1 MTSDSPPV
9 LNPRNHNIRIA
20 ALLLL
25 AVITLG
31 CGCTTL
37 LHHLEPN
44 PHWLSQ
50 VMPPIN
56 GIFHLILLILL
67 YRQPERLNVVL
78 WTGVLGALG
87 SMLFSVGYFTF
98 QAAFNP
104 DIQLVVTFPPIS
116 AMPLGIIMGMFVF
129 ARNRQILI
137 TAIATWLLIALPV
150 LIYLVC
156 HREELFTPRGLD
168 LVVTLGPV
176 MAIFSALIPFH
187 GGVEQTVT
195 SLRSERAHMQAL
207 AERDPLTQLYNRRGM
222 ETFFSALFLAP
233 NTALGVILFD
243 IDHFKAVNDRYGHD
257 IGDTVLQQVAQR
269 CSTVLRQ
276 DDRFARWGGEEFLIV
291 IPGVGDRVLKAIAEE
306 LRIAIATEKIEPVGQ
321 VTASFGI
328 TRLGVNDTIDSV
340 LKRVDQAMYAAK
352 TEGRNCVIRR

>member
-1 MTSDSPPV
+1 MTSDSPSV

-20 ALLLL
+20 ALSLL

-31 CGCTTL
+31 CGFTTV
-37 LHHLEPN
+37 LHYLEPN
-44 PHWLSQ
+44 PHRLSQ

-56 GIFHLILLILL
+56 GIFHLILLIVL
-67 YRQPERLNVVL
+67 YRQPEKLNVVL

-87 SMLFSVGYFTF
+87 SLLFSIGYFTL
-98 QAAFNP
+98 QATFNP
-104 DIQLVVTFPPIS
+104 DIQLIETFPPIS
-116 AMPLGIIMGMFVF
+116 AMPLGMIMGMFVF
-129 ARNRQILI
+129 ARNRQILM

-156 HREELFTPRGLD
+156 HREELLTPRGLD
-168 LVVTLGPV
+168 LMVTLGPV
-176 MAIFSALIPFH
+176 MAVLSALIPFH
-187 GGVEQTVT
+187 SGIEQTVT

-222 ETFFSALFLAP
+222 ETFFAALFLSP
-233 NTALGVILFD
+233 NTSLGVILFD

-257 IGDTVLQQVAQR
+257 IGDQVLQQVAQR
-269 CSTVLRQ
+269 CNSVLRQ

-291 IPGVGDRVLKAIAEE
+291 IPGVGDRILNAIAEE
-306 LRIAIATEKIEPVGQ
+306 LRVAISTENIEPVGQ
-321 VTASFGI
+321 VTASFGV
-328 TRLGVNDTIDSV
+328 TRLGTEDSIDSV

-352 TEGRNCVIRR
+352 TEGRNRVVRR